1 MDDLKASESAMASRL
16 GDWSQRGAMRFG
28 LTVGVITV
36 TAMLVCLYA
45 SAFVTLIS

>member
-1 MDDLKASESAMASRL
+1 MEDLKAGETAIASRL

-45 SAFVTLIS
+45 SAFFALIS